1 MKFSIIT
8 PSFNQSQFI
17 LENLKS
23 ISNQYNKESN
33 QGISEIEHIIVD
45 PGSTDGSI
53 EIIKNE
59 IDIINLQKK
68 ISKDPKFRGDG
79 IKFIN
84 EKDRGQSHGISKGFN
99 KSTGDILTWLNSDD
113 YYPSNNVL
121 FHVEKIFEENP
132 EVDVVYGNVNF
143 VDEKGV
149 FLKKGYINSES
160 GSLLESFQYQ
170 VGIVQPGVFIRRKV
184 FKKIGGPSEEFE
196 FCMDYEYW
204 IRIALNNFQWKFTD
218 KVLAHHRWWDGM
230 KTAKKKRVS
239 RRNYENIFN

>member
-99 KSTGDILTWLNSDD
+99 N
-113 YYPSNNVL
+113 
-121 FHVEKIFEENP
+121 
-132 EVDVVYGNVNF
+132 
-143 VDEKGV
+143 
-149 FLKKGYINSES
+149 
-160 GSLLESFQYQ
+160 Q
-170 VGIVQPGVFIRRKV
+170 R
-184 FKKIGGPSEEFE
+184 
-196 FCMDYEYW
+196 
-204 IRIALNNFQWKFTD
+204 
-218 KVLAHHRWWDGM
+218 
-230 KTAKKKRVS
+230 
-239 RRNYENIFN
+239 